1 MIGTSFVPEFKRCRL
16 SSLGRSVGRCGKE
29 SRGRVS
35 KEAQRKTAPE
45 KNCNMSLPC
54 DRSVPKSSISVEEY
68 IPGAA
73 RKQHRKTFK
82 VQEKK
87 DSIKNK
93 PTDRDL
99 LAHLM

>member
-16 SSLGRSVGRCGKE
+16 SSLGRSVGQCGKE

-73 RKQHRKTFK
+73 RKQHRKTFN

-87 DSIKNK
+87 DSIKIN
-93 PTDRDL
+93 L
-99 LAHLM
+99 LTGIC